1 MNLKQYYLKKVNV
14 STAVQR
20 DSENLIEKMR
30 NNDVDMDVLP
40 NTYGDFT
47 GQLEVDDYLSFSQF
61 LDSRRGGLILELSEE
76 NV

>member
-14 STAVQR
+14 STTVQR
-20 DSENLIEKMR
+20 DSERLIEKMR

-40 NTYGDFT
+40 NTYRDFT